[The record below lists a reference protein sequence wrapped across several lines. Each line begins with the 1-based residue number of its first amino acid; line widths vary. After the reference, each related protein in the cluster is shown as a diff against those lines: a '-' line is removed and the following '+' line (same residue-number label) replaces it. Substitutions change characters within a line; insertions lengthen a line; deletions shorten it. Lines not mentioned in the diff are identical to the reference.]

1 MADPTPA
8 KTKTRVEMNSAR
20 YALRELALKESS
32 KRPNAM
38 PAMASFMR
46 RVEIS

>member
-8 KTKTRVEMNSAR
+8 KTKIRVEMNSAR
-20 YALRELALKESS
+20 YALRELTLKESS

-38 PAMASFMR
+38 PGMASFM
-46 RVEIS
+46 ELIS